1 MQIQVSAG
9 ETDDPGFIEVLNT
22 IVSEL
27 IADHKPEQFWVIQID
42 NWFDHKWLEFS
53 GYGLIASSI
62 PLDKYDTVKAESY
75 QEKVTFPPFAPNR
88 VIRQFS
94 FVRVGDGYSESP
106 LPALPHSHERKRSE
120 TNLRR
125 RIQDFTRSGCFVWY
139 SANTVANGRGSVM
152 VYAVTV
158 DQVECWFAAFNRQE
172 EWKLQTTKG
181 VTRGRLEEWLKKLT
195 R

>member
-1 MQIQVSAG
+1 MAIQMSAG
-9 ETDDPGFIEVLNT
+9 DTDDPGFIEALNS

-27 IADHKPEQFWVIQID
+27 VADHQPQQFWVIQID
-42 NWFDHKWLEFS
+42 NWFDDKWLGFS
-53 GYGLIASSI
+53 GYGLIASEI
-62 PLDKYDTVKAESY
+62 PLDGYDTVKAESY

-94 FVRVGDGYSESP
+94 FVRVGDDYSEFP
-106 LPALPHSHERKRSE
+106 LPTLPHSNDRKHSE
-120 TNLRR
+120 ANLRR

-139 SANTVANGRGSVM
+139 SANTVANGRGSLM
-152 VYAVTV
+152 VYIVTV

-181 VTRGRLEEWLKKLT
+181 VSRNKLERWLKERT
-195 R
+195 Q